1 MPKQLLVLNNFSG
14 GINSLKDP
22 RDLANNE
29 LVQAESIN
37 IGKQGIIT
45 SSGSVSAHGTA
56 QAITSDVSAGYGL
69 VVFESDYEIETAT
82 AVTLASDNRLA
93 LNASGNNFYT
103 TDASGN
109 IANNS
114 GNFAVGDVIYIDIAA
129 NSSNVVAGVDGSYL
143 VTKTSSTAIN
153 VTPKPAGGTA
163 VAYNYGT
170 GAGID
175 SGTIKK
181 RGTGESLIALSDADT
196 ASVDIYSS
204 NSDKWNDTSS
214 SPEANPLMN
223 LLLDDDGAATTTITS
238 LSKMSY
244 YSVDG
249 AIRASDGYF
258 GNSTRVRWYGL
269 VKRDHFKGHEHAD
282 VFFDFYQN
290 FNALARPTDGHNS
303 GTAGDLTA
311 GAGFLINMTMSS
323 DDNSTWSADTYQ
335 LALSFIYDNNQESL
349 LKVPSSSN
357 TFVVA
362 EGEKVSYTIIA
373 KKPYDERISGAR
385 IYFKPSGA
393 DSDPWVLLSDIS
405 LSDGARA
412 SLDSDYTDWDYTSGT
427 TNAIFTTA
435 SIESLSPVLDT
446 YETING
452 YPPTVPSISI
462 SRAGEAWKTAIVCN
476 RRAFVA
482 NVKIY
487 EEGADVPTVF
497 GDRIM
502 YSMPNRFDTFPSF
515 NYIDVVKGDA
525 EDYVKIESYSDR
537 LLAFKQK
544 SVQVINV
551 SSPSDSNWFLET
563 DVKHNGVKNPGAV
576 FRTEFGVCWVNENG
590 CYIYDGSKIVNII
603 DNKIDDSTWSSFIND
618 TSIVGYE
625 KRNKQIIVVKNEDG
639 SASNTGDAYVYDIK
653 SQAWTQIRS
662 FCTDQKKITNFA
674 IDYNG
679 DLIFCE
685 ESSNTVTPYKYL
697 PNTYK
702 SSSTSGWVAQTK
714 DIDFGQ
720 PGLKKKIY
728 AVYITY
734 KSDGAQTQPIYYA
747 IDGSSSFSQ
756 FTGNFSA
763 NTSWAKLKAY
773 ATPFTCQS
781 LSIKIA
787 NPTNVSGATAG
798 IQINDISIEYRLLP
812 SAKVA

>member
-29 LVQAESIN
+29 LVEAANIN
-37 IGKQGIIT
+37 IENQGIIK
-45 SSGSVSAHGTA
+45 SAGVLAAHGTA
-56 QAITSDVSAGYGL
+56 QAITSEVVSGYGL
-69 VVFESDYEIETAT
+69 TVFESDYQFAT
-82 AVTLASDNRLA
+82 TTVTLASDLVLSANSGGNNIYSKDGVSGSVDSQLVDA
-93 LNASGNNFYT
+93 LEVGDTVNINQTTNGTDGVNGMYQITKKGGSGNNYAFIQPQL
-103 TDASGN
+103 AGGSA
-109 IANNS
+109 INNM
-114 GNFAVGDVIYIDIAA
+114 
-129 NSSNVVAGVDGSYL
+129 VAG
-143 VTKTSSTAIN
+143 TI
-153 VTPKPAGGTA
+153 
-163 VAYNYGT
+163 
-170 GAGID
+170 
-175 SGTIKK
+175 TIKDLGEK
-181 RGTGESLIALSDADT
+181 LIVLADSNTG
-196 ASVDIYSS
+196 SVDIYSK
-204 NSDKWNDTSS
+204 NSDKWNNTSS
-214 SPEANPLMN
+214 SPEDNPTLD
-223 LLLDDDGAATTTITS
+223 LLYEDDGNNDDVTLNS
-238 LSKMSY
+238 DSKMAY
-244 YSVDG
+244 YVADG
-249 AIRASDGYF
+249 NIRASDANF
-258 GNSTRVRWYGL
+258 SNHVRVRWYGL
-269 VKRDHFKGHEHAD
+269 VKREHFKGLTYSD
-282 VFFDFYQN
+282 SFFNYYQN
-290 FNALARPTDGHNS
+290 FNGLDTPSEGSNS
-303 GTAGDLTA
+303 SSAQSTA
-311 GAGFLINMTMSS
+311 GAGLSINVSLSS
-323 DDNSTWSADTYQ
+323 DVNSTWSADTYQ
-335 LALSFIYDNNQESL
+335 LAFSFVYDNNQESL
-349 LKVPSSSN
+349 LHVPSSSN

-373 KKPYDERISGAR
+373 KKPFDERISGAR
-385 IYFKPSGA
+385 VYFKPSGA

-412 SLDSDYTDWDYTSGT
+412 SLDSDYTAWSHTSGT
-427 TNAIFTTA
+427 TNSIYTTA
-435 SIESLSPVLDT
+435 SVESLNPVLDT

-452 YPPTVPSISI
+452 YSPTVPSITI
-462 SRAGEAWKTAIVCN
+462 SRNGEAWKTAVVCN

-525 EDYVKIESYSDR
+525 EDYVKLESYADR

-576 FRTEFGVCWVNENG
+576 FRTEFGICWVNDNG

-603 DNKIDDSTWSSFIND
+603 DNKIDDSTWASFIND

-625 KRNKQIIVVKNEDG
+625 KRKKQIIVVKNEDG
-639 SASNTGDAYVYDIK
+639 AATNTGNAYIYDIK
-653 SQAWTQIRS
+653 TKAWTEIIP
-662 FCTDQKKITNFA
+662 FATDQKRLTNFA

-679 DLIFCE
+679 DLILGE
-685 ESSNTVTPYKYL
+685 DGGSGSVTINKFTPD
-697 PNTYK
+697 TYK
-702 SSSTSGWVAQTK
+702 SSATGKWLVQTK

-728 AVYITY
+728 AVYVTY
-734 KSDGAQTQPIYYA
+734 KSDNAQTQPIYYA
-747 IDGSSSFSQ
+747 TDGSGSFGSQ

-781 LSIKIA
+781 LSIQIV
-787 NPTNVSGATAG
+787 NPTNVSGATKG